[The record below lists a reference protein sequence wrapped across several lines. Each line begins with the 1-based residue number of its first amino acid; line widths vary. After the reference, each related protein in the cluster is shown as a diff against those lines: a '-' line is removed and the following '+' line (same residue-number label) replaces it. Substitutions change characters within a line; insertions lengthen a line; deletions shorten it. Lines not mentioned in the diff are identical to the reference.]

1 MVCTTLPKVD
11 KAGTSSAGVPTAQ
24 ALVVRSGSKVPDGNL
39 ADDDLD
45 PLILAAAKFEIVYW
59 TSSGCRCAGLTQGN
73 RTVQFGISDGLVFV
87 TTDADPAFLVFGHE
101 NVEGGLWALL
111 RLAPSFFCH
120 CPPFGVFG
128 LIIHGGCSSSMMT
141 SLPLV
146 DSA

>member
-73 RTVQFGISDGLVFV
+73 RTVQFGIPDGLVFV
-87 TTDADPAFLVFGHE
+87 TPDADPAFLVFGHE

-111 RLAPSFFCH
+111 RLAP
-120 CPPFGVFG
+120 
-128 LIIHGGCSSSMMT
+128 LIL
-141 SLPLV
+141 LPLSTFRTFWL
-146 DSA
+146 DHPQWLLFFYDDILALG